1 MPYTGFGFNHGK
13 SKVIVKVHGPLDYV
27 DINTQEVR
35 NFTKQL
41 LESVDRITNF
51 PATCKILAE
60 TICDKFC
67 NGSDKIWVQVDIETN
82 YDLIYGA
89 SAEKILV

>member
-1 MPYTGFGFNHGK
+1 MPYTGFGFKHGNNRI
-13 SKVIVKVHGPLDYV
+13 VVKVHGPQDHV

-35 NFTKQL
+35 DFAKGS
-41 LESVDRITNF
+41 LEFVDRINNF
-51 PATCKILAE
+51 PATCKILAQM
-60 TICDKFC
+60 ICDKFC

-82 YDLIYGA
+82 YDLMYGA